1 VQVPVYNLDGE
12 TVKEIEISDR
22 VFAVPFNE
30 GVVHQAVVRQQANAR
45 QGTASTKTRGQVTG
59 TSGKMYRQKGT
70 GNARAGSRRSPIRRG
85 GGVVFGPH
93 PRSYRQTMPKKMRQL
108 ALRCTLSAKVRD
120 GELKVVE
127 ELKLRG
133 FKTRDMVQ
141 ILTALGTDSST
152 LIVTSE
158 PENSVIKSAHNL
170 PGIKTSTAN
179 LLNVLDILSYKML
192 LMTEA
197 AVRKAEE
204 LWGDTQGENDASLRG
219 AAPSVSN

>member
-1 VQVPVYNLDGE
+1 MQVQVYNMDGE

-45 QGTASTKTRGQVTG
+45 QGTASTKTRSQVAG

-70 GNARAGSRRSPIRRG
+70 GYARAGSRRSPIRRG

-93 PRSYRQTMPKKMRQL
+93 PRSYGQTMPKKMRQL
-108 ALRCTLSAKVRD
+108 ALRCTLSAKARD
-120 GELKVVE
+120 GELKVLE

-141 ILTALGTDSST
+141 VLTALGADSSA

-158 PENSVIKSAHNL
+158 PENNVIKSARNL
-170 PGIKTSTAN
+170 PGIKTITAN

-197 AVRKAEE
+197 AVHRAEE
-204 LWGDTQGENDASLRG
+204 LWGNTQGGNDASLRG